1 MAIEVILMS
10 DVQGLGTEGE
20 VVRVAEGYAR
30 NFLLPKKLAAAV
42 TDATRRQ
49 LEKKRKERE
58 AQLAVERAEAEALA
72 AKIAQVSCTITV
84 KTGEEG
90 KLFGSVT
97 AGHIAESLKGQGV
110 EIAKAQIELPDAIR
124 ELGVFNVPVNLKAGI
139 QTTVKVWVVEE

>member
-10 DVQGLGTEGE
+10 NVQGLGTEGE

-139 QTTVKVWVVEE
+139 QTTVKVCVVEE

>member
-10 DVQGLGTEGE
+10 DVPGLGTEGE

>member
-10 DVQGLGTEGE
+10 NVQGLGTEGE

-49 LEKKRKERE
+49 LEKKRKDRE

>member
-10 DVQGLGTEGE
+10 NVQGLGTEGE